1 MSRAESSKA
10 VELHRVKSFGLL
22 RKTGAPENAS
32 PGIWIAK
39 EFPGFSILKLG
50 RGSPSP
56 FGVSRVAENAYNFA
70 LFSRSSGVRL
80 CIFPPV
86 QCGTEGVVED
96 MAAEIVLDESLNVT
110 GDVWHCTLYN
120 VPPGSLYSYK
130 IEQVPRIIVDP
141 YAKWVISG
149 AKNMWKVYEGELEEI
164 KVVSEYR
171 DTSFAST
178 FRGME
183 TLKDIKF
190 PFRLGTLLDP
200 SGHAFDW
207 EADKPPRIPYEDLLI
222 YEAHVRGFTM
232 HPSSGITEERKGTF
246 LGMIDRLDYLQSLGV
261 NCIEL
266 LPIMEFNE
274 LELCPFNELE
284 PKYSPTT
291 GELLCNFWGYSPIS
305 FFSPMCKYSTD
316 FLRVTHELKLL
327 VKEIH
332 KRGMEIVLD
341 VVYNHTA
348 DASAP
353 FHFLSAASVWYMHD
367 EEGPYSN
374 LSGCGNT
381 FNCNHPVV
389 MEFII
394 QSLRWWVSEY
404 HVDGFRFDA
413 AGILCRDQDGTVLKR
428 PPVVEA
434 IVNDPVLK
442 NVKLIAEAWDAGAML
457 NSPNYLIG
465 SFPFGDSWLEWNGKF
480 RDATRHFIKGTP
492 GMVREFAKAIGG
504 YFDLYSKRAYGPCHS
519 VNFVACHDGFSMYD
533 LVAYNSK
540 HNEANEAGNA
550 DGIDDNISWNCG
562 VEGETIAEN
571 VNSLRRRQLRNFIL
585 ALVVSRGVPM
595 ITMGDEY
602 GHTKFG
608 NNNTWCFDNDINYLL
623 YGDEAEKRHDYFLRF
638 VRMAFAWRQA
648 NRLLR
653 MRQFMSWRDVQWHG
667 HRAEHPD
674 WSGASRFL
682 AFTLKNPKDGR
693 ASIYVAFNSAS
704 HSFEVEIPSA
714 PEGRVWLRIVDTNLA
729 SPNDFWHPDESET
742 VLVQPGSSYCMV
754 PFSAI
759 ALHTVDPE
767 QVVKGESTTPA
778 RNADNQYFS
787 STSVLTRPVSMES
800 LVSADLE
807 ELEAYWESFIAN
819 QFDEEETDGNNV
831 NDNSNQP
838 PSSSNMQME

>member
-10 VELHRVKSFGLL
+10 VELHRVQSFGLL
-22 RKTGAPENAS
+22 RKTLPPVDAS

-39 EFPGFSILKLG
+39 EFPGFSNLKLG
-50 RGSPSP
+50 RGSPYP
-56 FGVSRVAENAYNFA
+56 FGVTRVANNGFNFA
-70 LFSRSSGVRL
+70 IFCRSRGVRL
-80 CIFPPV
+80 CLFPPLD
-86 QCGTEGVVED
+86 CGTRGILQD
-96 MAAEIVLDESLNVT
+96 AAAEIVLDDNLNVT
-110 GDVWHCTLYN
+110 GDVWHCTVYN
-120 VPPGSLYSYK
+120 IPEGSLYGLK
-130 IEQVPRIIVDP
+130 IEGVPRIILDP
-141 YAKWVISG
+141 YAKWVASG
-149 AKNMWKVYEGELEEI
+149 AKSMWKVYEGELEEV

-171 DTSFAST
+171 ETSFTSK
-178 FRGME
+178 FPGLD
-183 TLKDIKF
+183 TLKDVKF
-190 PFRLGTLLDP
+190 PFRLGLISEP
-200 SGHAFDW
+200 KVAEFDW
-207 EADKPPRIPYEDLLI
+207 ENDKSPGLSYEELFI
-222 YEAHVRGFTM
+222 YEVHVRGFTM
-232 HPSSGITEERKGTF
+232 HSSSNVSEERRGTF

-284 PKYSPTT
+284 LKYSPTT
-291 GELLCNFWGYSPIS
+291 KELLCNFWGYSPIS
-305 FFSPMCKYSTD
+305 FFGPMCKYSTD
-316 FLRVTHELKLL
+316 FLKVGVELKTL
-327 VKEIH
+327 VKEVH

-353 FHFLSAASVWYMHD
+353 FHFLNAANVWYMHD
-367 EEGPYSN
+367 EKGPYSN

-389 MEFII
+389 LELII

-434 IVNDPVLK
+434 IVKDPVLK

-457 NSPNYLIG
+457 DSPNYLIG
-465 SFPFGDSWLEWNGKF
+465 SFPFGDCWLEWNGKF
-480 RDATRHFIKGTP
+480 RDTVRHFIKGTP

-519 VNFVACHDGFSMYD
+519 INFVACHDGFSLYD
-533 LVAYNSK
+533 LVAYDRK
-540 HNEANEAGNA
+540 HNESNEAGNA

-562 VEGETIAEN
+562 VEGETDAEN
-571 VNSLRRRQLRNFIL
+571 VNSLRRRQIRNFIL

-595 ITMGDEY
+595 LTMGDEY
-602 GHTKFG
+602 GHSKLG
-608 NNNTWCFDNDINYLL
+608 NNNTWCFDNEVNYLL
-623 YGDEAEKRHDYFLRF
+623 FGEEAEKRHDYFLRF

-653 MRQFMSWRDVQWHG
+653 LRQFMSWRDVQWHG
-667 HRAEHPD
+667 HRIDHPD
-674 WSGASRFL
+674 WSSSSRFL

-693 ASIYVAFNSAS
+693 ASIYVAFNSS
-704 HSFEVEIPSA
+704 SNSYEVQIPNA
-714 PEGRVWLRIVDTNLA
+714 PEGRRWLRIVDTNLA
-729 SPNDFWHPDESET
+729 SPNDFWSPNESET
-742 VLVQPGSSYCMV
+742 VLLDSNSKYCMV

-767 QVVKGESTTPA
+767 QVVRGEPSTPQNLA
-778 RNADNQYFS
+778 SNSYYNS
-787 STSVLTRPVSMES
+787 SILTRPVSMES

-807 ELEAYWESFIAN
+807 ELEEYWESFIATSLN
-819 QFDEEETDGNNV
+819 DEQSNTDT
-831 NDNSNQP
+831 DRTW
-838 PSSSNMQME
+838 NMDTQVE